1 MGRTLYDATVRLFDF
16 RRVLGSLFCEY
27 TPSLDGK
34 QMTSARDRK
43 VLKADIVA

>member
-16 RRVLGSLFCEY
+16 RCVLGSLLCEY
-27 TPSLDGK
+27 TPSLNDK
-34 QMTSARDRK
+34 QVISAQYRK